1 MSIFESIEL
10 LYADAGLNSPA
21 IRFAATTAVAGALLY
36 TIKPAAFFLKDG
48 SARPFSALNKG
59 SRGGTM
65 FTWWSAALGLGGISA
80 IFI

>member
-1 MSIFESIEL
+1 
-10 LYADAGLNSPA
+10 
-21 IRFAATTAVAGALLY
+21 
-36 TIKPAAFFLKDG
+36 
-48 SARPFSALNKG
+48 LNKG